1 MKEKTAQRLLVFLP
15 PRRALPGKA
24 QLASSTVVT
33 YVAFNA
39 GAATSQVGE
48 TPIALLPRA
57 AAVDI
62 VFDSADVFVTAIEAP
77 KLSDAKLRQALPN
90 LLEDR
95 LLSESADLHFAFEPP
110 ARASGSTTLA
120 AQPKIAVSVIDRV
133 LLTHALDVFS
143 ETGIRVR
150 AAYSEIYT
158 VPAPAAGVLSVRV
171 DRSRGIVRSGR
182 HEGFAF
188 DLESAGLPA
197 PLALAVR
204 QLGVKRV
211 WVFGRDAAKLQALG
225 RESGVQIDVA
235 QRDVELNAAD
245 GGVNLL
251 QGSFAQGGLFG
262 GLSIAG
268 LPKLS
273 FATMKAPL
281 VWAAVAIAT
290 FVAGMNAYFLKL
302 ETESR
307 DLRAQM
313 ETAFRSAFPEATAVV
328 DPVLQTQ
335 RQLSG
340 LRARAGIASADDFS
354 VLNAQLAQLLSTAP
368 LGSVAGLEFREGSL
382 KVKFKPG
389 TADNPG
395 LQNALRAQAIQQG
408 LNLRFEADGSARL
421 TPSGG

>member
-1 MKEKTAQRLLVFLP
+1 MREKSAQRLLVFLP

-24 QLASSTVVT
+24 QLASSTVVQ
-33 YVAFNA
+33 YVALNG
-39 GAATSQVGE
+39 GAATSETGE
-48 TPIALLPRA
+48 TPVALLPRA
-57 AAVDI
+57 AAVDLL
-62 VFDSADVFVTAIEAP
+62 FDSADVFVTAIEAP

-95 LLSESADLHFAFEPP
+95 LLSESSDLHYAFEPP

-120 AQPKIAVSVIDRV
+120 TQPRIAVAVIDRG
-133 LLTHALDVFS
+133 LLTRALDVFN

-150 AAYSEIYT
+150 AAYSEIYSL
-158 VPAPAAGVLSVRV
+158 PAPAAGVLALRV
-171 DRSRGIVRSGR
+171 DRGHGIVRSGR

-188 DLESAGLPA
+188 DLDGGLPA
-197 PLALAVR
+197 PVALAVR
-204 QLGVKRV
+204 QLGVKRL
-211 WVFGRDAAKLQALG
+211 WVFGRDASKLQAFG
-225 RESGVQIDVA
+225 REAGVQVDVS
-235 QRDVELNAAD
+235 QRDVDLSATD
-245 GGVNLL
+245 TGVNLL
-251 QGSFAQGGLFG
+251 QGPFARGGLFG
-262 GLSIAG
+262 GLSIGG
-268 LPKLS
+268 LQKVSMKTL
-273 FATMKAPL
+273 KAPL
-281 VWAAVAIAT
+281 VWTAVAVAT
-290 FVAGMNAYFLKL
+290 FIAGMNAYFFKL
-302 ETESR
+302 DSESR
-307 DLRAQM
+307 NLRGQM
-313 ETAFRSAFPEATAVV
+313 ETAFRSTFPEATAVV

-335 RQLSG
+335 RQLGG

-408 LNLRFEADGSARL
+408 LSLRFDSDGSARL

>member
-1 MKEKTAQRLLVFLP
+1 MREKAAQRLLVFLP
-15 PRRALPGKA
+15 PRRSLPAKA
-24 QLASSTVVT
+24 QLAPSTVVN
-33 YVAFNA
+33 YIAINA
-39 GAATSQVGE
+39 GVAASQTGE

-57 AAVDI
+57 ASVDI
-62 VFDSADVFVTAIEAP
+62 VFDSADVFITAIEAP

-95 LLSESADLHFAFEPP
+95 LLSESSDLQFAFEAP

-120 AQPKIAVSVIDRV
+120 AQPKIAVSVIDRG
-133 LLTHALDVFS
+133 LLTRALDVFN

-150 AAYSEIYT
+150 AAYSEVYV
-158 VPAPAAGVLSVRV
+158 VPPPAAGVVSVRV
-171 DRSRGIVRSGR
+171 DRGHGFARTSR

-188 DLESAGLPA
+188 DFEGSGFPA
-197 PLALAVR
+197 PLVLAIR

-211 WVFGRDAAKLQALG
+211 WAFGRDAAKLQALG
-225 RESGVQIDVA
+225 QEAVVQIDA
-235 QRDVELNAAD
+235 SQRDLDLSAAD
-245 GGVNLL
+245 AAVNLL
-251 QGSFAQGGLFG
+251 QGPFAQGGLFG

-268 LPKLS
+268 LPKLT

-290 FVAGMNAYFLKL
+290 FIIGMNAYFFKL
-302 ETESR
+302 ETESH
-307 DLRAQM
+307 DLRVNM

-354 VLNAQLAQLLSTAP
+354 VLNAQLAQLLSSAP
-368 LGSVAGLEFREGSL
+368 LGSVAGLEFREGAL
-382 KVKFKPG
+382 KIKFKPG

>member
-1 MKEKTAQRLLVFLP
+1 MRERSVQRLLVFLP
-15 PRRALPGKA
+15 PRRALPGKG
-24 QLASSTVVT
+24 QLASSTVVS
-33 YVAFNA
+33 YVAVNA
-39 GAATSQVGE
+39 GAATTQAGE
-48 TPIALLPRA
+48 TPIALLPKA

-95 LLSESADLHFAFEPP
+95 LLSESSDLHYAFQPP
-110 ARASGSTTLA
+110 ARASGATTLA
-120 AQPKIAVSVIDRV
+120 AQPKLAVSVIDRV
-133 LLTHALDVFS
+133 LLTRALDVFN

-158 VPAPAAGVLSVRV
+158 VPPPSAGALSVRV
-171 DRSRGIVRSGR
+171 DRGRGITRSGR

-188 DLESAGLPA
+188 DLDGGGLPA
-197 PLALAVR
+197 PVALAVR
-204 QLGVKRV
+204 QLGVKRL
-211 WVFGRDAAKLQALG
+211 WVFGRDAAKLQKLG
-225 RESGVQIDVA
+225 AEAGLQVDVS
-235 QRDVELNAAD
+235 QRDIDLSAAD
-245 GGVNLL
+245 TGVNLL
-251 QGSFAQGGLFG
+251 QGPFAQGGFLG
-262 GLSIAG
+262 GLSFAG

-273 FATMKAPL
+273 LARLKAPL
-281 VWAAVAIAT
+281 IWVAVALAT
-290 FVAGMNAYFLKL
+290 FIAGMNVYFLKL
-302 ETESR
+302 EAESR
-307 DLRAQM
+307 DLRGQM
-313 ETAFRSAFPEATAVV
+313 ENAFRSTFPEATAVV

-354 VLNAQLAQLLSTAP
+354 VLNAQLAQLLSTTP
-368 LGSVAGLEFREGSL
+368 LGSVAGVEYRDSAL

-389 TADNPG
+389 IVDNPA

-408 LNLRFEADGSARL
+408 LNLRFEGDGTARL